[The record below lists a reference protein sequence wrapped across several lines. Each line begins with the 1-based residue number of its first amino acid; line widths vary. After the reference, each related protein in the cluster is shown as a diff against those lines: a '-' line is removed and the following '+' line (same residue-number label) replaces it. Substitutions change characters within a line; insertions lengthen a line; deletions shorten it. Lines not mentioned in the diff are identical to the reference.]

1 MSDRN
6 VFLTVLEAT
15 DPGLDSLCPSP
26 LSSSKG
32 YITTLGHSQTD
43 LLTISQFNFL
53 SYTSLFFNNSIFKSV
68 PCTSILL
75 SRLFLRGLE
84 GSAFI
89 IHTFYLPENA
99 RTQWNSA
106 KNGTAPQQGWSFPCC
121 PNLFLIYFSIYYDGL
136 NHLHFYQYA
145 TPTRCSLVARSFL
158 HYFLLSFSFW
168 QSHADKGE
176 FRLSEC
182 ALYSSSRLYSL
193 LITNPLSHIEPLQ
206 QHLHILVPAVNLIS
220 SFGLSFINELVYK
233 RQDLFLTVLEVGK
246 SRHSLTGYILNTH
259 FLIHMRHLLA
269 TLLHS

>member
-1 MSDRN
+1 MDPIP
-6 VFLTVLEAT
+6 LYVL
-15 DPGLDSLCPSP
+15 S
-26 LSSSKG
+26 
-32 YITTLGHSQTD
+32 
-43 LLTISQFNFL
+43 FFL
-53 SYTSLFFNNSIFKSV
+53 SFFFFFFFFFFA
-68 PCTSILL
+68 LL
-75 SRLFLRGLE
+75 SNTKWLKLHILMFGLWIVPLVYLSALGLPVRLFLRGLE
-84 GSAFI
+84 GSGFI

-106 KNGTAPQQGWSFPCC
+106 KNDTAPQQGWSFSCC

-168 QSHADKGE
+168 QSHADKGV

-193 LITNPLSHIEPLQ
+193 LITNPLSHVEPLQ

-220 SFGLSFINELVYK
+220 SFGLPFINELVYK
-233 RQDLFLTVLEVGK
+233 RQDLLLTVLEVGK